1 MRVTPWILAGAV
13 AGWAALLWLVLDM
26 GHPLAQL
33 TMPGS
38 PMWEPANLLAIA
50 VMWAVMMAAMMLP
63 SALPMIQTFAG
74 ASAAR
79 QARLRWHGFVL
90 AYLLVWLAFSAV
102 ATGALRLT
110 IIGSTQPT
118 ACSAHCAP
126 VATALNASQTS
137 R

>member
-63 SALPMIQTFAG
+63 SAL
-74 ASAAR
+74 
-79 QARLRWHGFVL
+79 
-90 AYLLVWLAFSAV
+90 
-102 ATGALRLT
+102 
-110 IIGSTQPT
+110 
-118 ACSAHCAP
+118 
-126 VATALNASQTS
+126 NASQTS